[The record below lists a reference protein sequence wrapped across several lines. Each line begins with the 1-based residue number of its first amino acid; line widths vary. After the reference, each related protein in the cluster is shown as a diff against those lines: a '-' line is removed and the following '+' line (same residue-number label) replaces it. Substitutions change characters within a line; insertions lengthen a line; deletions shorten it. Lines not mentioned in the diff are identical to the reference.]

1 MTAVNQEFYEFY
13 VKLAY
18 TTETKNYRFN
28 PNMTITEFISDLKN
42 RATHDFNI
50 VNSDDIEVVEAGRQ
64 EDEMA
69 PKLEP
74 CNQPLR
80 YVYGNRNQFVA
91 FYIRLRNNNNTNTNT
106 SDQVASI
113 EIPLTDNPVVNNVV
127 VENDS
132 PSQTTPTNNCCLP
145 FYG

>member
-1 MTAVNQEFYEFY
+1 
-13 VKLAY
+13 
-18 TTETKNYRFN
+18 
-28 PNMTITEFISDLKN
+28 MTITEFISDLKN

-145 FYG
+145 FYGQNKFKNKIYKIKIKLL